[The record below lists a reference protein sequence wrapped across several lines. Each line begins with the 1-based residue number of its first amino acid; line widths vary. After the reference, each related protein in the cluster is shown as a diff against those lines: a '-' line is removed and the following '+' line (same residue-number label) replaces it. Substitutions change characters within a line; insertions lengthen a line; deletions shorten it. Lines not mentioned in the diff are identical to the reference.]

1 MRASRLRLRLMMLLS
16 SLLALAIFKNTFISS
31 RFLTKYMERR
41 YQTWSRNE
49 FEISDLKMKS
59 VTTSE
64 ASTRRVVSHLDD
76 SRYSPIALRERAL
89 AFSNTSNLV
98 TFLVEQERRKHQVA
112 AVCQENREPSSNDRP
127 LYLVHDSKH
136 SLTYCPIYKAAST
149 SWSVLLLQMAGVTK
163 SEAENLQVLLEKVFP
178 REPKTIEYKRTRNTT
193 KFVVVRHP
201 LDRLAST
208 YRDKYQ
214 NANKPWYYIN
224 YGQEMVRM
232 FRAFPKQ
239 LTKAEVQGL
248 QYQVAAKIQAGQP
261 VALPGNPFADPLG
274 PTFREFALFVVA
286 SRHADPHWMEFHD
299 QCAVCNFDYD
309 FILKFENLHGE
320 SEQFLDYLDRGS
332 EATLQRRNSGRKPSS
347 SSADT
352 GCSFFDQISVRLIG
366 QLVAK
371 YEKDFQ
377 LFEYSPDEYYKCA
390 SDYTKLH

>member
-112 AVCQENREPSSNDRP
+112 AVCQEKEPSSNDRP

-149 SWSVLLLQMAGVTK
+149 SWSVLLLQMAG
-163 SEAENLQVLLEKVFP
+163 
-178 REPKTIEYKRTRNTT
+178 RTRNTT